1 MILVRESLGRP
12 ADRSH
17 AVQIVTDR
25 HTLAKRRWRGVA
37 DDGTEFGFD
46 LERPLLAGDAVK
58 IDGEKI
64 FVIVQAPE
72 PVLEIPLLSVDQ
84 AARTAWQIGN
94 LHFPLALTPGYI
106 LVEDD
111 PAIRQ
116 MVERERIPFHSRT
129 AVLQPFHAVTHRH

>member
-1 MILVRESLGRP
+1 MIVVRESLGRP
-12 ADRSH
+12 PEGSH
-17 AVQIVTDR
+17 TVQIMTER

-37 DDGTEFGFD
+37 EDGTEFGFD
-46 LERPLLAGDAVK
+46 LERPLHAGDMAH
-58 IDGEKI
+58 IDGAKVY
-64 FVIVQAPE
+64 VIVQTPE

-94 LHFPLALTPGYI
+94 LHFPLAFTPGYI

-129 AVLQPFHAVTHRH
+129 AVLQPFHASTHRH